1 MSKRLT
7 VTTPTG
13 VNVTEPPSG
22 LVSPILM
29 WVLSRVTRPQS
40 SNASIILL
48 MALET

>member
-13 VNVTEPPSG
+13 VNVTEPPSD
-22 LVSPILM
+22 
-29 WVLSRVTRPQS
+29 WFPQYS
-40 SNASIILL
+40 CGCFTSHEAAELECINHLL